1 MTAQTWL
8 MAYMAHG
15 HGLWLWTRAMALGHG
30 LGPWLWAIAFGIMPW
45 ASRSRGPPRIAMAK
59 RQHFGAVNSEAVQ
72 ELRVVG
78 GWVTESDRKYFESD
92 RKCEKVTESDG
103 KVAES
108 YSDRK

>member
-1 MTAQTWL
+1 MV
-8 MAYMAHG
+8 
-15 HGLWLWTRAMALGHG
+15 LGHG
-30 LGPWLWAIAFGIMPW
+30 FGPLPFGIMPW